1 MTSPP
6 VTMTHGD
13 GIHFSPKHQ
22 DPDMTANAHA
32 LSGFDDHDHEAYVE
46 DNFLASVMSV
56 QRLTPSM
63 MRVVLKLEGG
73 ERLLP
78 SGHPDEWV
86 RLAVPADADT
96 PVTLPVL
103 QGDGRWVMPEG
114 ADYAPNRPYTVRRWN
129 PATCEMVIDI
139 VAHEGG
145 AVASWAKAA
154 QVGDVVG
161 ICNPEGRFWLAKGS
175 RWLLMLTDITGLPA
189 VGRVLEE
196 LPEGFQAVVH
206 VEVPSDADRQGLKTA
221 ADAEITWHACH
232 GLRPE
237 RPGYTEL
244 PRIARQIT
252 QLPEGPGYIYIAG
265 EAKAA
270 AECRRHFRDT
280 LGFDKRR
287 IDAVGYWIEGQAR
300 V

>member
-1 MTSPP
+1 M
-6 VTMTHGD
+6 
-13 GIHFSPKHQ
+13 Q
-22 DPDMTANAHA
+22 ANAQA
-32 LSGFDDHDHEAYVE
+32 LLGVEDHDHEAYVE
-46 DNFLASVMSV
+46 DNFLASVVSIGH
-56 QRLTPSM
+56 LTPSM

-73 ERLLP
+73 ERLLG

-86 RLAVPADADT
+86 RLAVPANAET
-96 PVTLPVL
+96 PVVLPVL
-103 QGDGRWVMPEG
+103 KENGRWEMPEG

-129 PATCEMVIDI
+129 AKTCEMVLDM
-139 VAHEGG
+139 VVHEGG
-145 AVASWAKAA
+145 VAASWAMGAK
-154 QVGDVVG
+154 VGDIVG
-161 ICNPEGRFWLAKGS
+161 ICNPEGRFWLPKAS
-175 RWLLMLTDITGLPA
+175 QWLLMLTDITGLPA

-196 LPEGFQAVVH
+196 LPQGFRAVVH
-206 VEVPSDADRQGLKTA
+206 VEIPSDADRQEIGEMIETVA
-221 ADAEITWHACH
+221 NVEITWHACH

-244 PRIARQIT
+244 PRIARAIT
-252 QLPEGPGYIYIAG
+252 TLPDGPGYIYIAG

-270 AECRRHFRDT
+270 AECRKHFRDS